1 MVVSEQ
7 EYSRMRARLV
17 ETLGAEEA
25 GTLMAHLPP
34 SGWSELATRQVV
46 QGVAA
51 DLERLAAATRSD
63 LEVLEARLRADMA
76 DRFSVMTRTI
86 MTGMVA
92 LVIAVIGSMTGAV
105 VTLAR

>member
-1 MVVSEQ
+1 
-7 EYSRMRARLV
+7 
-17 ETLGAEEA
+17 
-25 GTLMAHLPP
+25 MAPLPP